1 MTTTITD
8 LLIKVLARVLEK
20 HPRMNAS
27 WVGDGVRLNPE
38 INISVAMAVKDGVVG
53 AVIPISNKQ
62 PIAALSVFPREVTES
77 ARGGRLLPAGISGGT
92 FTLRNMGM
100 Y

>member
-1 MTTTITD
+1 MRGALIDAQKKLSQGSAAGTTPTITD

-38 INISVAMAVKDGVVG
+38 INNQRGDGG
-53 AVIPISNKQ
+53 
-62 PIAALSVFPREVTES
+62 
-77 ARGGRLLPAGISGGT
+77 
-92 FTLRNMGM
+92 
-100 Y
+100 